1 MRMDKVKVGII
12 GCGNISG
19 VYITADKRFEIL
31 DIVALSDIIP
41 ERSARRAAEHGRARA
56 VTNEEILADPEI
68 EIVLDLTPPYVHHE
82 IDMAA
87 LGAGKNAY
95 TEKPLGVDRE
105 EGLSQVRLAAEK
117 GLRLGA
123 APDTVLGGGIQ
134 TCRRLIDEGAIGTP
148 IGANA
153 WMMNHGSENW
163 HPDPEFFY
171 KRGGGPLLDMGPYYL
186 TTLVTLFGPVKR
198 VTGSSTISFPAR
210 VITSEPKR
218 GQRVAVECPTH
229 VNGVLE
235 FASGAI
241 GNVVMSFDTWATEV
255 PWIEIYGTEGTLSVP
270 DPNGF
275 GGTVRLFTADS
286 GEWREAPVSGCY
298 TGNDRG
304 LGLADMASAIRSGR
318 PHRANGQLAFH
329 VLDIMMGIYDAWEAR
344 SFVTLESTCER
355 PQPMPADLKPGQID

>member
-1 MRMDKVKVGII
+1 MTNIAFIGLGIMGAPMAVNLAKAGFAVTGHNRSPRYDALLEAGGSSADTVAEAVAEADVI
-12 GCGNISG
+12 
-19 VYITADKRFEIL
+19 ITMVPDSP
-31 DIVALSDIIP
+31 DVAAVLQG
-41 ERSARRAAEHGRARA
+41 EHGVFASA
-56 VTNEEILADPEI
+56 QAGALI
-68 EIVLDLTPPYVHHE
+68 
-82 IDMAA
+82 IDFSTIRPDVAQ
-87 LGAGKNAY
+87 
-95 TEKPLGVDRE
+95 E
-105 EGLSQVRLAAEK
+105 LAAVAQEK

-123 APDTVLGGGIQ
+123 APDTVLGAGIQ

-163 HPDPEFFY
+163 HPAPEFFY

-198 VTGSSTISFPAR
+198 VTGSSTISFPER

-275 GGTVRLFTADS
+275 GGPVLVRVEGAQYAL
-286 GEWREAPVSGCY
+286 GREVAGKIMV
-298 TGNDRG
+298 RG
-304 LGLADMASAIRSGR
+304 
-318 PHRANGQLAFH
+318 
-329 VLDIMMGIYDAWEAR
+329 
-344 SFVTLESTCER
+344 
-355 PQPMPADLKPGQID
+355 